1 MPQKKRRRA
10 LSAEEASMTAA
21 QRAEMREIGFRA
33 RVNAQSSRYQREVA
47 IEKSIARTNGPVRQE
62 ESKK

>member
-1 MPQKKRRRA
+1 MATKKRRRA

-33 RVNAQSSRYQREVA
+33 RVNARSSSFQREVA
-47 IEKSIARTNGPVRQE
+47 IEKSIARTNGPARLE

>member
-1 MPQKKRRRA
+1 MKQRRRRA
-10 LSAEEASMTAA
+10 LSAEEQSMTAA

-47 IEKSIARTNGPVRQE
+47 TEKSIARTNGPARQE